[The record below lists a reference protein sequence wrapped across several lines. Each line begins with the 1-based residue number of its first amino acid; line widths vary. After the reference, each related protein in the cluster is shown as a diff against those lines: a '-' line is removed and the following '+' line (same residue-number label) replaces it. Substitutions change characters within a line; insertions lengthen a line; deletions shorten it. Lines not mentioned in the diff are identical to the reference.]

1 MKKHQSNKLL
11 CIMMACLSTCPIL
24 TATSYCSIFALAT
37 ASSAASAATVEAV
50 GRAAGDD
57 PAAREVALSDALR
70 EAVREGA
77 GVDVVSESQVKDF
90 ALEFDRTFTKARG
103 YVRKYEVVS
112 AGLTEDGF
120 YTVKIKADVD
130 NKPLSSDDTMTFQ
143 MMAREYG
150 APRLSIDLK
159 EQISGVNGGTVA
171 SDWLKNTAVR
181 CGLKVV
187 DLNRSQGN
195 GGALAKRAEILGRG
209 QEAAMRGAGV
219 VSSCDYLV
227 EGEIVGDKGAAKSF
241 YGSAP
246 VYNYSMGLNVRV
258 TDAATGNVMLTE
270 TPPSRDVRIPSSKV
284 EGDTAAAREA
294 VRQLMEGSAKVQGS
308 DAGWTIIRR
317 IFASWAAEKDL
328 GALFK
333 LEFTGME
340 LDTADRLKEKLTGQ
354 QGIGSVWVRS
364 VDAAGIS
371 VVECESRV
379 DAVALGKIIAGFM
392 DGYVLD
398 RSENRYLSFRLKGDP
413 AAKNVQATD
422 ADAAVAAQQA
432 AANDANASPKDE
444 ESGVGSWLT
453 ILASLTTILA
463 PILGFFGVK
472 AHKRNASND
481 NS

>member
-1 MKKHQSNKLL
+1 MKKYPF
-11 CIMMACLSTCPIL
+11 ML
-24 TATSYCSIFALAT
+24 TLGLAT
-37 ASSAASAATVEAV
+37 AGLASAAMVEAV
-50 GRAAGDD
+50 GRAAGDG
-57 PAAREVALSDALR
+57 PSAREIALSDALR

-77 GVDVVSESQVKDF
+77 GVDIVSESQVKDF

-112 AGLTEDGF
+112 AGLTADGF
-120 YTVKIKADVD
+120 YTVNIKAEVD
-130 NKPLSSDDTMTFQ
+130 NKPLTSDDTMTFQ

-150 APRLSIDLK
+150 APRLSIDLQ

-209 QEAAMRGAGV
+209 QEAAMRGNGV

-294 VRQLMEGSAKVQGS
+294 VRQLMEGSPRVAGS
-308 DAGWTIIRR
+308 DAGWAIIRR

-328 GALFK
+328 GALIK
-333 LEFTGME
+333 LEFTGLE
-340 LDTADRLKEKLTGQ
+340 LAAADRLKEKLAEQ
-354 QGIGSVWVRS
+354 QGIGAVWVRS
-364 VDAAGIS
+364 VDTAGIS

-379 DAVALGKIIAGFM
+379 DAVALAKVIAGFM
-392 DGYVLD
+392 DDYTLD
-398 RSENRYLSFRLKGDP
+398 RSENRYLSFRMKGDP
-413 AAKNVQATD
+413 AAKNVQAAD
-422 ADAAVAAQQA
+422 ADAAAAAAAAQQA
-432 AANDANASPKDE
+432 AANNAGDSPKEE
-444 ESGVGSWLT
+444 ESGWSSWLT
-453 ILASLTTILA
+453 ILASLTTIITPFLA
-463 PILGFFGVK
+463 FFGIRV
-472 AHKRNASND
+472 HKHNASNT

>member
-1 MKKHQSNKLL
+1 MLKHYFPVLAILSCVNLT
-11 CIMMACLSTCPIL
+11 MA
-24 TATSYCSIFALAT
+24 AM
-37 ASSAASAATVEAV
+37 VEAV
-50 GRAAGDD
+50 GRAAGDG
-57 PAAREVALSDALR
+57 PSAREIALSDALR

-77 GVDVVSESQVKDF
+77 GVDIVSESQVKDF

-112 AGLTEDGF
+112 AGITADGF

-159 EQISGVNGGTVA
+159 EQISGVNGSNVA

-187 DLNRSQGN
+187 DLDRSQGN
-195 GGALAKRAEILGRG
+195 RGAMGRRAEILGRG

-227 EGEIVGDKGAAKSF
+227 EGEIVGDKGESKSY

-284 EGDTAAAREA
+284 EGDTAAARDA
-294 VRQLMEGSAKVQGS
+294 VRQLLEGSPRTAGS
-308 DAGWTIIRR
+308 DAGWTLIRR
-317 IFASWAAEKDL
+317 IFAHWATEKDL

-333 LEFTGME
+333 MEFTEMDLAISE
-340 LDTADRLKEKLTGQ
+340 QLKNSLAEQ
-354 QGIGSVWVRS
+354 QGLGAVWVRS
-364 VDAAGIS
+364 VDPAGVS
-371 VVECESRV
+371 VVECESRI
-379 DAVALGKIIAGFM
+379 DALALARVIEKAVPGFK
-392 DGYVLD
+392 LD
-398 RSENRYLSFRLKGDP
+398 RSDNRYLSFRKG
-413 AAKNVQATD
+413 AAGAAAAT
-422 ADAAVAAQQA
+422 AAQPVNEGQ
-432 AANDANASPKDE
+432 DSSSGGVEGDSSPLLYIAVGLG
-444 ESGVGSWLT
+444 GVIV
-453 ILASLTTILA
+453 ILLLIIVL
-463 PILGFFGVK
+463 
-472 AHKRNASND
+472 KRKN
-481 NS
+481 